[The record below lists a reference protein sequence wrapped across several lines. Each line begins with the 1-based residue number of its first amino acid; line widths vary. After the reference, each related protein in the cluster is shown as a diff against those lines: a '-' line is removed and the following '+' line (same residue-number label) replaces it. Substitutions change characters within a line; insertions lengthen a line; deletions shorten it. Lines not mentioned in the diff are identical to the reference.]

1 MADKVEVLVDGGKA
15 SPGPPLGPALGPL
28 GVNIVKV
35 VAEINEKTKNFTGM
49 KVPVKIMIEK
59 DKSFEIT
66 VGTPP
71 TTALLKAEL
80 GVEKGTGAVREQSSG
95 NLSFE
100 QIIKVAKMKEND
112 LLGEELKFKVKEVL
126 GTCVSMGVTVEGKDP
141 RDVQRQLAKG
151 DYDSRLKQ

>member
-1 MADKVEVLVDGGKA
+1 
-15 SPGPPLGPALGPL
+15 
-28 GVNIVKV
+28 
-35 VAEINEKTKNFTGM
+35 
-49 KVPVKIMIEK
+49 
-59 DKSFEIT
+59 

-80 GVEKGTGAVREQSSG
+80 GVEKGTGAVRDQTSG
-95 NLSFE
+95 NLTLE

-151 DYDSRLKQ
+151 DFDSRIK